1 MLSRV
6 TRLWTLP
13 PCSGGLQFCHMPH
26 GSGPCLSAQ
35 EGSGAITC
43 LATLRGLHALTIKK
57 GLADL
62 PMQQDSRVSKTR
74 LHVTEA
80 PTRRGAD
87 GVIMTYKPCGQ
98 ALQHRAIV
106 HHRAADRSQTWR
118 CSTTLRSCPLAGTV
132 GRGYDSTGQG
142 YARLRPNRTEL
153 RYRPLTMWQDR
164 RDGARHASPGPSL
177 PYTDI

>member
-1 MLSRV
+1 MSHGSGPCLPVREGSGTATCHTAPDLASLLEKALMLSRV
-6 TRLWTLP
+6 TRLWTPP

-26 GSGPCLSAQ
+26 GSGPCLPAQ

-118 CSTTLRSCPLAGTV
+118 CSTTLRS
-132 GRGYDSTGQG
+132 
-142 YARLRPNRTEL
+142 
-153 RYRPLTMWQDR
+153 
-164 RDGARHASPGPSL
+164 
-177 PYTDI
+177 